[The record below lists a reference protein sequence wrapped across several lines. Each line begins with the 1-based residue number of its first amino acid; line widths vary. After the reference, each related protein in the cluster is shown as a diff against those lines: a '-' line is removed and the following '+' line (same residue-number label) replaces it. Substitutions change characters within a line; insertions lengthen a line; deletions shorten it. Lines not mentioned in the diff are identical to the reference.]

1 MKVNVTALFDITLD
15 SDDGNSKTTVTFS
28 LPDYPKLKISD
39 NVKKLTIEEVERICR
54 AMMDRKVFK
63 ENAQLSDAK
72 RSE

>member
-28 LPDYPKLKISD
+28 LPDHPKLKISD

-54 AMMDRKVFK
+54 AMVDRKVFK
-63 ENAQLSDAK
+63 ENDQLSDAK